1 MDWGDQKVKQANY
14 KNLELLFFR
23 HDKEEMIKYDKIQ
36 NKLNEMDKNN
46 NEDKKYRNIV
56 IGFIISFE
64 FMHKLG
70 YISL

>member
-1 MDWGDQKVKQANY
+1 MTRY
-14 KNLELLFFR
+14 K
-23 HDKEEMIKYDKIQ
+23 I
-36 NKLNEMDKNN
+36 NEMDKNN